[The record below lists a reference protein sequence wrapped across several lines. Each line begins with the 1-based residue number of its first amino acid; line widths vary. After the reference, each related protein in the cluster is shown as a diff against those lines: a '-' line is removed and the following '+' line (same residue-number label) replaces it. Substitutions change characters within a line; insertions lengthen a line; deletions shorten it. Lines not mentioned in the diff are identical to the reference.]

1 MRKMGNELT
10 EGPVTKS
17 MLRFAVP
24 IILGDLLQQCYN
36 IADTVIV
43 GRFLGAD
50 ALAAVGSSFS
60 LMTFLTSILLGLAM
74 GSGTVFSIRFGQK
87 DRKALKECVLASF
100 VLLFAVTVFLTAVI
114 FAGMFGI
121 FLYNFF
127 AALLRS
133 LGNSVVP
140 LIFLAVSAG
149 LNIGLDLWFV
159 AGLEWGVAGA
169 AGATVISQYV
179 SGIGIAVYTRVR
191 FPELIR
197 KEKGIRLRKERIREI
212 TGFSALTCLQ
222 QSIMN
227 LGILADALGTGYY
240 LFWKKKRH

>member
-1 MRKMGNELT
+1 MGNELT

-36 IADTVIV
+36 IADT
-43 GRFLGAD
+43 
-50 ALAAVGSSFS
+50 
-60 LMTFLTSILLGLAM
+60 
-74 GSGTVFSIRFGQK
+74 
-87 DRKALKECVLASF
+87 
-100 VLLFAVTVFLTAVI
+100 VI

>member
-1 MRKMGNELT
+1 MGNELT

-50 ALAAVGSSFS
+50 ALASVGSSFS

>member
-1 MRKMGNELT
+1 M
-10 EGPVTKS
+10 
-17 MLRFAVP
+17 
-24 IILGDLLQQCYN
+24 
-36 IADTVIV
+36 
-43 GRFLGAD
+43 
-50 ALAAVGSSFS
+50 
-60 LMTFLTSILLGLAM
+60 
-74 GSGTVFSIRFGQK
+74 
-87 DRKALKECVLASF
+87 
-100 VLLFAVTVFLTAVI
+100 TVFLTAVI

-133 LGNSVVP
+133 WGNSVVP

-197 KEKGIRLRKERIREI
+197 KEKGIRLRKIWESWRTLWEQDIICFGKRNDIRRPGEK
-212 TGFSALTCLQ
+212 FLKEECP
-222 QSIMN
+222 
-227 LGILADALGTGYY
+227 Y
-240 LFWKKKRH
+240 LLSDNGKAAAGCF